1 MGVEEGREEKEG
13 REERLEE
20 VSEATGL
27 AAIAREAD
35 LWRELAEI
43 RGKLASPALATRH
56 LRAREDLV
64 LRRLRELG
72 VNTRSSFACER
83 FTRHMLIT
91 YEEARAVRAL
101 IKSGRPNEV
110 PNDVE
115 AHVLGGLLGRII
127 VELDGAPLDDDEPET
142 KPS

>member
-1 MGVEEGREEKEG
+1 
-13 REERLEE
+13 

-72 VNTRSSFACER
+72 VNTRSLLACER
-83 FTRHMLIT
+83 FTRHMLVT
-91 YEEARAVRAL
+91 YEEARAVRAF
-101 IKSGRPNEV
+101 IKSGSPDE
-110 PNDVE
+110 VE
-115 AHVLGGLLGRII
+115 AHVLGALLGRII
-127 VELDGAPLDDDEPET
+127 VELDGMLVEDDEPET